1 MSYQMLNN
9 SFLLVLLR
17 QLTPCAEQMSI
28 LEHDEWNQTQ
38 DCSEHGK
45 DETCVLTAHVVEECA
60 RKKWRNST
68 KGVPHQSLTSD
79 SRR

>member
-1 MSYQMLNN
+1 
-9 SFLLVLLR
+9 
-17 QLTPCAEQMSI
+17 
-28 LEHDEWNQTQ
+28 
-38 DCSEHGK
+38 
-45 DETCVLTAHVVEECA
+45 VEECA